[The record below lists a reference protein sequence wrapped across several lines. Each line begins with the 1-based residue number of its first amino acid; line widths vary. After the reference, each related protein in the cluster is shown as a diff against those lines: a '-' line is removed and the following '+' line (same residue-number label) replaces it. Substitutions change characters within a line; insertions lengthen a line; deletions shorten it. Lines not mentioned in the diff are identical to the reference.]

1 MTSTT
6 PFTIYNASAGSGKTF
21 TLVKL
26 YLKELLTAPRDD
38 NYKNL
43 LAITF
48 TNKAVAEMK
57 ERIIETLVEFS
68 NFSTAGTEEIPAMLS
83 KISEETNIEV
93 ATLQQKSKKILSH
106 LLHHYSQ
113 FSVETIDHFNHR
125 LIRTFARDLK
135 LPAHFEVSLD
145 TPQLIQEA
153 VDQLIAKVGEDKA
166 VTKVLVQYALQ
177 KTDEDKSWDIAN
189 DIANTASLLLNEN
202 DAAHLKKFAT
212 ASLDDFQKFK
222 KSIQKKRDDLLLDIS
237 KVAQDTL
244 TLLTEAGLEKSDFN
258 GGSRA
263 YFPGYLEKL
272 AASNLGVSF
281 GAVWQETMGEK
292 PMYPKSKTTDLVAG
306 TIDALAPQFIAVF
319 KQTKQLVAQ
328 IWLYDN
334 ILKNLIPLSVINLV
348 QQEFEV
354 LKEQYNV
361 LPISEFNALIHE
373 EIKDQP
379 APFIY
384 ERLGDR
390 YRHFFIDEFQDTSS
404 LQWQNLIPLIDN
416 ALSQQFEDTTQ
427 GSLLLVG
434 DAKQA
439 IYRWRGGLPEQFMSL
454 YGDENPFS
462 VQHKKIENLDT
473 NFRSCE
479 KVIDFNNAF
488 FSFISRYFGNDVHA
502 HLYEIGNKQKQNTKP
517 NGYVQIEFIEAENK
531 EEAHQLYGQQIFKTI
546 TQLKNGGYSLDDICI
561 LTRTKSNGIALST
574 YLMELGIDVVSSE
587 TLLLQF
593 SPLVQCIVNALTFAV
608 FPTNEIAKVSFLEFV
623 HDTFEIK
630 CSKHDFLSELL
641 PLQTH
646 FFSEKLKA
654 YGIAFS
660 LAEIG
665 SKSLYQSC
673 EYIINALALQEKAD
687 AYLFTFIDFVLDFES
702 NPQAGKINFLEYWE
716 QKKGTA
722 SIPSGNTQNAVTIM
736 TIHKSKGLEFPIV
749 LFPYATTEIYG
760 EMNPKAWFPMEHEQF
775 DEVLINYKSEVEMY
789 GENGQYMYQER
800 RNTLEL
806 DNFNL
811 LYVTLTR
818 AVEQLYLYAE
828 KPSKQISEPPKDFSQ
843 VLIAFLMAQGKWKD
857 DQMLYSFGDAIKT
870 GQSRPKTNSKTKS
883 TPVVPSFISSAPEN
897 HQLSVASADAS
908 LWESDAALAIDFG
921 NLLHDT
927 MEKIRTKKDRISI
940 FEEYE
945 QRSILPKKKINE
957 LATIIDSI
965 LDHAETSYLFDDS
978 LERKNIYNER
988 DISTKEQKLI
998 RPDRL
1003 NFFGNKKVV
1012 ITDYKTGA
1020 PLENHRAQLNS
1031 YAQALEDMGFLVQS
1045 KILIYVDGASIS
1057 INKI

>member
-1 MTSTT
+1 MTTTT
-6 PFTIYNASAGSGKTF
+6 PFVIYNASAGSGKTF

-26 YLKELLTAPRDD
+26 YLKQLLKAPREDS
-38 NYKNL
+38 YKNL

-57 ERIIETLVEFS
+57 ERIIETLVQFS
-68 NFSTAGTEEIPAMLS
+68 NTATTNEPPVMLS
-83 KISEETNIEV
+83 QIAEETHMDIAV
-93 ATLQQKSKKILSH
+93 LQQKSKKILSH

-145 TPQLIQEA
+145 TQQLIQEA
-153 VDQLIAKVGEDKA
+153 VDQLIAKAGEDKE
-166 VTKVLVQYALQ
+166 VTNVLIQFALQ

-202 DAAHLKKFAT
+202 DAAHLKRFEKAT
-212 ASLDDFQKFK
+212 LGDFQNFK
-222 KSIQKKRDDLLLDIS
+222 KSIQNKREELLSTIS
-237 KVAQDTL
+237 QLAQQTL
-244 TLLTEAGLEKSDFN
+244 TLITEAGLEKTDFS

-263 YFPGYLEKL
+263 YFPSYLEKL
-272 AASNLGVSF
+272 AESNLGVSF
-281 GAVWQETMGEK
+281 GAVWQETMDEK
-292 PMYPKSKTTDLVAG
+292 PMYPKSKTTNLIAG
-306 TIDALAPQFIAVF
+306 IIDALVPQFMGVF
-319 KQTKQLVAQ
+319 QQTKRFVAD

-348 QQEFEV
+348 QQELEV

-361 LPISEFNALIHE
+361 LPISEFNSLIHE

-384 ERLGDR
+384 ERLGDK

-416 ALSQQFEDTTQ
+416 ALSQEFEDTNQ

-439 IYRWRGGLPEQFMSL
+439 IYRWRGGLPEQFMNL
-454 YGDENPFS
+454 YGAENPFS
-462 VQHKKIENLDT
+462 ILQKNVENLDT
-473 NFRSCE
+473 NYRSCE
-479 KVIDFNNAF
+479 EVIDFNNKF
-488 FSFISRYFGNDVHA
+488 FSFIASYFGNSVHQN
-502 HLYEIGNKQKQNTKP
+502 LYEIGNSQKQNSKL

-531 EEAHQLYGQQIFKTI
+531 EEAHLLYGQHVFETI
-546 TQLKNGGYSLDDICI
+546 TTLKGNKYSLEDICI

-593 SPLVQCIVNALTFAV
+593 SPLVQSIVNALTFTV
-608 FPTNEIAKVSFLEFV
+608 FPTNEMAKVSFLEFI
-623 HDTFEIK
+623 HDSFEISK
-630 CSKHDFLSELL
+630 SKHAFLSELL
-641 PLQTH
+641 PLKEPL
-646 FFSEKLKA
+646 FSEKLNA
-654 YGIAFS
+654 YGISFS
-660 LAEIG
+660 LAEIA

-673 EYIINALALQEKAD
+673 EYIINALELNKKAD
-687 AYLFTFIDFVLDFES
+687 AYLFTFVDFVLDFES
-702 NPQAGKINFLEYWE
+702 NPQAGKINFLEHWE

-722 SIPSGNTQNAVTIM
+722 SIPAGNTQNAVTVM
-736 TIHKSKGLEFPIV
+736 TIHKSKGLEFPVV
-749 LFPYATTEIYG
+749 LFPYADTEIYG
-760 EMNPKAWFPMEHEQF
+760 EINPKAWFPIAHEQF
-775 DEVLINYKSEVEMY
+775 NEVLINYKNEVETY
-789 GENGQYMYQER
+789 GEAGQRMYEER
-800 RNTLEL
+800 RNRLEL

-818 AVEQLYLYAE
+818 AVEQLYIYAE
-828 KPSKQISEPPKDFSQ
+828 KPSKQISNPPKDFSQ
-843 VLIAFLMAQGKWKD
+843 VLIAFLMAQNKWNEE
-857 DQMLYSFGDAIKT
+857 QLTYSFGDSIKT
-870 GQSRPKTNSKTKS
+870 GQARPKEIAKTNR
-883 TPVVPSFISSAPEN
+883 TPIAPIFISSAPEK

-908 LWESDAALAIDFG
+908 LWESEAAIAIDLG

-927 MEKIRTKKDRISI
+927 MEKIKTKKDMDLV
-940 FEEYE
+940 FENYK
-945 QRSILPKKKINE
+945 QRSILPKEKISE
-957 LATIIDSI
+957 LKHVIQGIIN
-965 LDHAETSYLFDDS
+965 HPEVSYLFNDS
-978 LERKNIYNER
+978 LEKDTIYNER

-1003 NFFGNKKVV
+1003 NFFKNKHVV

-1020 PLENHRAQLNS
+1020 PLEKHKIQINS
-1031 YAQALEDMGFLVQS
+1031 YGQALQDMGFLVQS
-1045 KILIYVDGASIS
+1045 KVLIYVDGASIS

>member
-1 MTSTT
+1 MISTI

-26 YLKELLTAPRDD
+26 YLKELLTAQRDD
-38 NYKNL
+38 TYKTL

-57 ERIIETLVEFS
+57 ERIIETLVQFS
-68 NFSTAGTEEIPAMLS
+68 KTTTTEEPPAML
-83 KISEETNIEV
+83 IQIAEETEIDI
-93 ATLQQKSKKILSH
+93 ATLQQKSKKVLSH

-145 TPQLIQEA
+145 TPQLMQEA
-153 VDQLIAKVGEDKA
+153 VDKLIAKAGEDKA
-166 VTKVLVQYALQ
+166 ITKVLVQYALQ

-189 DIANTASLLLNEN
+189 DIATTASLLLNEN
-202 DAAHLKKFAT
+202 DAAHLKKFETAT
-212 ASLDDFQKFK
+212 LDDFQKFK
-222 KSIQKKRDDLLLDIS
+222 KSIQQKRDDLLLDIS
-237 KVAQDTL
+237 KVANETL
-244 TLLTEAGLEKSDFN
+244 TLIAESGLEKTDFS

-263 YFPGYLEKL
+263 YFPSYLEKL
-272 AASNLGVSF
+272 AQANLGVSF

-292 PMYPKSKTTDLVAG
+292 PMYPKSKTTDVVAG
-306 TIDALAPQFIAVF
+306 TIDALVPQFIAVF
-319 KQTKQLVAQ
+319 QQTKQLVAQ
-328 IWLYDN
+328 VWLYDN

-348 QQEFEV
+348 QQEFEA

-361 LPISEFNALIHE
+361 LPISEFNALIHK

-384 ERLGDR
+384 ERLGDK

-404 LQWQNLIPLIDN
+404 LQWLNLIPLIDN
-416 ALSQQFEDTTQ
+416 ALSQQFEDSTQ

-439 IYRWRGGLPEQFMSL
+439 IYRWRGGLPEQFMNL
-454 YGDENPFS
+454 YGTENPFS
-462 VQHKKIENLDT
+462 IQQKNVENLDT
-473 NFRSCE
+473 NYRSCE
-479 KVIDFNNAF
+479 EVVAFNNKL
-488 FSFISRYFGNDVHA
+488 FSFISQYFGNGVHQ
-502 HLYEIGNKQKQNTKP
+502 HLYVIGNQQKQNTKLD
-517 NGYVQIEFIEAENK
+517 GYVQIEFIKAENK
-531 EEAHQLYGQQIFKTI
+531 EEAHQLYGQQVFETI
-546 TQLKNGGYSLDDICI
+546 TELRNGNYTLDDICI
-561 LTRTKSNGIALST
+561 LTRTKSNGIALSS

-608 FPTNEIAKVSFLEFV
+608 FPANEMAKVLFLEYI
-623 HDTFEIK
+623 HDTCKPNIQ
-630 CSKHDFLSELL
+630 KHDFLSELL
-641 PLQTH
+641 PLKEA
-646 FFSEKLKA
+646 FFSEKLKT
-654 YGIAFS
+654 YGISFS
-660 LAEIG
+660 LAEIS

-673 EYIINALALQEKAD
+673 EYIIKSLALNKNAD
-687 AYLFTFIDFVLDFES
+687 AYLFTFLDFVLDFES

-722 SIPSGNTQNAVTIM
+722 SIPAGNTQNAVRIM
-736 TIHKSKGLEFPIV
+736 TIHKSKGLEFPVV

-760 EMNPKAWFPMEHEQF
+760 EINPKAWFPIAHEQF
-775 DEVLINYKSEVEMY
+775 DEVLINYKSEVESY
-789 GENGQYMYQER
+789 GEAGQQLYEER

-818 AVEQLYLYAE
+818 AIEQLYIYAE
-828 KPSKQISEPPKDFSQ
+828 KPSKKISGPPKDFSQ
-843 VLIAFLMAQGKWKD
+843 VLIAFLMEQGSWNEE
-857 DQMLYSFGDAIKT
+857 QLLYSFGDAITT
-870 GQSRPKTNSKTKS
+870 GQSRPEEKIKTNNTSVIPT
-883 TPVVPSFISSAPEN
+883 FISSAPEN

-908 LWESDAALAIDFG
+908 LWESEAAIAIDFG

-927 MEKIRTKKDRISI
+927 MEKIKTKKDSASV
-940 FEEYE
+940 FENYE
-945 QRSILPKKKINE
+945 QRSILPKKKIME
-957 LATIIDSI
+957 LAHVVAGI
-965 LDHAETSYLFDDS
+965 LNHSETSYLFEDT
-978 LERKNIYNER
+978 LEKNTIYNER

-1003 NFFGNKKVV
+1003 NFFENNHVV
-1012 ITDYKTGA
+1012 ITDYKTGV
-1020 PLENHRAQLNS
+1020 PLESHKAQLNS
-1031 YAQALEDMGFLVQS
+1031 YAQALQDMGFLVQS
-1045 KILIYVDGASIS
+1045 KVLIYVDGASIS